1 MSLFY
6 GISGEGELE
15 LQRFIPLCKRFIYF
29 DTCGL
34 VSIIYHNTREGTDKS
49 TKVCLPRATRG

>member
-6 GISGEGELE
+6 GVSGERSLE

-34 VSIIYHNTREGTDKS
+34 VSIIHHNTGEGTDKS
-49 TKVCLPRATRG
+49 TKVCLPKAT